1 MSVVIVH
8 SGHLHII
15 FFYQNKKSWFS
26 CTSTYKYKTIHTRV
40 GCLQKGKGGTV
51 CPTVQFAPFAQ
62 MYVYVCM
69 CLWVRGLYIPLS
81 VMEMNMSWVELAQ
94 GKVRGKWRRSTSPL
108 SRQRPWCSE
117 WLIVPDWEVSLWG
130 RSTGWALVHALRAGA
145 LVLLFRAGAGGD
157 CGGRG
162 GGGAGL
168 LLKVCYDHCDIP
180 HSDGQLLGCAPV
192 NVLQLGPADV
202 EREKYSGG

>member
-1 MSVVIVH
+1 M
-8 SGHLHII
+8 
-15 FFYQNKKSWFS
+15 
-26 CTSTYKYKTIHTRV
+26 
-40 GCLQKGKGGTV
+40 
-51 CPTVQFAPFAQ
+51 
-62 MYVYVCM
+62 
-69 CLWVRGLYIPLS
+69 
-81 VMEMNMSWVELAQ
+81 
-94 GKVRGKWRRSTSPL
+94 
-108 SRQRPWCSE
+108 
-117 WLIVPDWEVSLWG
+117 
-130 RSTGWALVHALRAGA
+130 
-145 LVLLFRAGAGGD
+145 LLFRAGAGGD